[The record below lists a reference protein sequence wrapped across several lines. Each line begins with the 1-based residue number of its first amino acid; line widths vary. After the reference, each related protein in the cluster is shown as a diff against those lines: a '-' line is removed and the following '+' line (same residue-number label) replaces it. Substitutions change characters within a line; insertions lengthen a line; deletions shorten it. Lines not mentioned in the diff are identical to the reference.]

1 MRLALALSGETPTA
15 RLLADFDHIG
25 LVRSEYL
32 FRDAQLYPDPENAR
46 HVLYDYL
53 MAVCSVSAGRPVWF
67 RTLEVNTREAN
78 TLRGVEEIIWAEKA
92 PMMGLRGIR
101 RSMKH
106 PASLEAELEVIGEV
120 SSTHPNLGI
129 VAPFVTDADEFAWF
143 RERVEKHL
151 GVDAQVAS
159 MVETPAAVLTLESIL
174 RVPASH
180 VIVGTNDL
188 SSLLLA
194 KGRTSIAV
202 TDTSL
207 ALAKALVLVRDA
219 TAKFGVTMAV
229 AGYLTDG
236 LIASAEHVGADYA
249 VVHYSD
255 LTRLYGPR
263 YADLPEADHVR
274 SVKRKTQAAIA
285 ALEPRR

>member
-1 MRLALALSGETPTA
+1 MKLALALSGETPTS
-15 RLLADFDHIG
+15 RLLEDFDHIG
-25 LVRSEYL
+25 LIRSEYL
-32 FRDAQLYPDPENAR
+32 FRDAQLYPDTENAWR
-46 HVLYDYL
+46 ILHDYL
-53 MAVCSVSAGRPVWF
+53 MTACSVSGGKPVWF

-78 TLRGVEEIIWAEKA
+78 TLRGVDEVIWDEKA

-106 PASLEAELEVIGEV
+106 PASLEAELEVVGEV
-120 SSTHPNLGI
+120 NRTYPNLGV
-129 VAPFVTDADEFAWF
+129 VAPFVTEADEFAWF

-151 GVDAQVAS
+151 GVAAPVAS

-194 KGRTSIAV
+194 KGRTNIAV
-202 TDTSL
+202 TDASI
-207 ALAKALVLVRDA
+207 ALDRALVLVREA
-219 TAKFGVTMAV
+219 TAEFGVTMSV
-229 AGYLTDG
+229 AGYLTDS
-236 LIASAEHVGADYA
+236 LLASAERVGSDYA

-255 LTRLYGPR
+255 LARLWGPR
-263 YADLPEADHVR
+263 YADLPEAGHVR

-285 ALEPRR
+285 ELEPRW